1 MTSCTYNPYVLPTI
15 DFIAGETQD
24 LSFNIFFY
32 KSNKPYSLEDC
43 LATFSVSSYTNKSG
57 NAVISKTMD
66 MRPGKTGTNNVLVVT
81 LTSKDTVNLSGKYI
95 YQITL
100 QDVDGDVEIPKQ
112 GILMITNNIDRKL
125 LR

>member
-15 DFIAGETQD
+15 DFVAGETQD

-32 KSNKPYSLEDC
+32 KSNKPYNLEDC

-57 NAVISKTMD
+57 NAIISKTMD
-66 MRPGKTGTNNVLVVT
+66 MRPGETGTNNVLVVT

-100 QDVDGDVEIPKQ
+100 QDIDGDVEIPKQ